1 MKSLNNE
8 ILALSKLVEEG
19 RLSKEDF
26 VDLRDGLIKES
37 GVGLYSAESPL
48 PPSRIPMEP
57 AKIDG
62 YCYYN
67 TRKAEPVKEK
77 KERTW
82 RFSIPGI
89 IFGIGY
95 YYCMAA
101 AIGLMIFIAPDFFKL
116 AGIVISKLL
125 H

>member
-1 MKSLNNE
+1 MKSLNDE
-8 ILALSKLVEEG
+8 ILELSKLVEEG

-77 KERTW
+77 KERNW
-82 RFSIPGI
+82 NFSISGI
-89 IFGIGY
+89 IFGATY
-95 YYCMAA
+95 YYCMTVAA
-101 AIGLMIFIAPDFFKL
+101 VLIVFFLIPTAFKL
-116 AGIVISKLL
+116 GVAVLGK
-125 H
+125 